1 MTSLEVRIPD
11 IGDAKDVEVIEICVE
26 VGQEIDADD
35 ALIVIESDKASMEVP
50 APVKGT
56 VVSIASSLGDK
67 VNTDDL
73 VLTMNVEETVQP
85 KQQDESPS
93 EDQPEIS
100 ADDSVGDELDE
111 SSKEPAT
118 EVDEV
123 VEQQIEVRVPDIGEA
138 KDVVV
143 IELLVEEGATVEKDA
158 PLIVLE
164 SDKASME
171 ITAPEAGL
179 VEKLTVTLDQPIEQ
193 DMLVAIIRAEIV
205 KTTSTIDHRAESE
218 APVQQPSTPITTPQV
233 STPKQ
238 IESGEPQVVPS
249 DRYIY
254 AGPAVRRLA
263 RELGVD
269 LTKVPGT
276 GGKGRILKDDV
287 HAYVKRI
294 LTSGIQEGA
303 MPKVEYPD
311 FTKFGDV
318 ELQPMSRMR
327 SVGAQN
333 LARSWLNV
341 VHVTQHDTTDVTE
354 LEDYRKQFNEESAN
368 DDKVARL
375 TPLPFI
381 LRACAMAL
389 KEMPQFNASIHPS
402 LKQLIIKKY
411 INLGFA
417 VDTDEGLVVPVIKDV
432 LSRNLTE
439 LAEEILTLSDSARR
453 RRLRTEQISGAS
465 FTVSSLGQL
474 GGTGFAP
481 VVNAPEVA
489 ILGVA
494 RMETRPV
501 WSGEAFEPRKILP
514 LSLSYDH
521 RAINGAEGGRFLMS
535 ICQNLADSQR
545 LI

>member
-26 VGQEIDADD
+26 VGQEIDVDD

-50 APVKGT
+50 APAKGT
-56 VVSIASSLGDK
+56 VASIASNLGDT
-67 VNTDDL
+67 VNTNDV
-73 VLTMNVEETVQP
+73 VLTLSVEETVQP
-85 KQQDESPS
+85 QQQDESPS
-93 EDQPEIS
+93 EDQPKIS
-100 ADDSVGDELDE
+100 ADDGIVDEQDE
-111 SSKEPAT
+111 SSAELAT
-118 EVDEV
+118 EADEV
-123 VEQQIEVRVPDIGEA
+123 IEQRIEVRVPDIGEA

-179 VEKLTVTLDQPIEQ
+179 VEKLAVALDQPIEQ

-205 KTTSTIDHRAESE
+205 KTAPTIDQRAKSESP
-218 APVQQPSTPITTPQV
+218 APQPSAPIATPQV
-233 STPKQ
+233 PTPKRT
-238 IESGEPQVVPS
+238 ESDEPLDVPS

-294 LTSGIQEGA
+294 LTSGIQESA

-333 LARSWLNV
+333 LVRSWLNV

-354 LEDYRKQFNEESAN
+354 LEDYRKQFNEDSAT

-432 LSRNLTE
+432 LSQNLTG
-439 LAEEILTLSDSARR
+439 LAEEILTLSDAARR
-453 RRLRTEQISGAS
+453 RRLRTEQISGAT

-494 RMETRPV
+494 RLETRPV

-535 ICQNLADSQR
+535 ICQNLADFQR

>member
-26 VGQEIDADD
+26 VGQEIEVDD

-50 APVKGT
+50 APANGT
-56 VVSIASSLGDK
+56 IASIASNLGDK

-73 VLTMNVEETVQP
+73 VLTLNVVESVQTES
-85 KQQDESPS
+85 KDESPTESQS
-93 EDQPEIS
+93 ESPVV
-100 ADDSVGDELDE
+100 DSITDELDE
-111 SSKEPAT
+111 GSKELSTDAGET
-118 EVDEV
+118 I
-123 VEQQIEVRVPDIGEA
+123 EQQIEVRVPDIGEA

-143 IELLVEEGATVEKDA
+143 IELLVEEGANVEKDA

-179 VEKLTVTLDQPIEQ
+179 IERLAVTLDQPIEQ
-193 DMLVAIIRAEIV
+193 DMLVAIIRAKIV
-205 KTTSTIDHRAESE
+205 KSVATIDRRAESKPP
-218 APVQQPSTPITTPQV
+218 AQQPSAPVATTPIA
-233 STPKQ
+233 TPKH
-238 IESGEPQVVPS
+238 IESDEPLVVPS

-276 GGKGRILKDDV
+276 GAKGRILKDDV

-294 LTSGIQEGA
+294 LTSGVQEGA

-333 LARSWLNV
+333 LVRSWLNV

-354 LEDYRKQFNEESAN
+354 LEDYRKRFNEETA
-368 DDKVARL
+368 DDDEVARL
-375 TPLPFI
+375 TPLPFV
-381 LRACAMAL
+381 LRACALAL

-402 LKQLIIKKY
+402 LKQLILKKY

-432 LSRNLTE
+432 LTRSLND
-439 LAEEILTLSDSARR
+439 LAEEIRTLSDSARR
-453 RRLRTEQISGAS
+453 RRLKTEQISGAS

-494 RMETRPV
+494 RLETRPV
-501 WSGEAFEPRKILP
+501 WSGEVFEPRKILP

-535 ICQNLADSQR
+535 ICQNLTDYQR
-545 LI
+545 LM

>member
-1 MTSLEVRIPD
+1 MTNLEVRIPD

-26 VGQEIDADD
+26 VGQEIDVDD

-56 VVSIASSLGDK
+56 VASIASKLGDK

-73 VLTMNVEETVQP
+73 VSTLNVEETVQP
-85 KQQDESPS
+85 KLQDESPS
-93 EDQPEIS
+93 EDQSEIPV
-100 ADDSVGDELDE
+100 DDSSGGEPDE
-111 SSKEPAT
+111 SSEELAT
-118 EVDEV
+118 ETDEV
-123 VEQQIEVRVPDIGEA
+123 IEQQIEVRVPDIGEA

-143 IELLVEEGATVEKDA
+143 IELLVEEGVTVEKDA

-179 VEKLTVTLDQPIEQ
+179 VEKLAVTLDQSIEE

-205 KTTSTIDHRAESE
+205 KTTATIDQRAESE
-218 APVQQPSTPITTPQV
+218 ALAQQPSAPVTTPQV
-233 STPKQ
+233 STPTK
-238 IESGEPQVVPS
+238 IERDEPPVVPS

-327 SVGAQN
+327 TVGAQN
-333 LARSWLNV
+333 LVRSWLNV

-368 DDKVARL
+368 DDTIARL

-439 LAEEILTLSDSARR
+439 LAEEILTLSDAARR

-494 RMETRPV
+494 RLETRPV

-535 ICQNLADSQR
+535 ICQNLADFQR

>member
-1 MTSLEVRIPD
+1 MNILEVRIPD

-26 VGQEIDADD
+26 VGQEIDADE

-50 APVKGT
+50 APRKGT
-56 VVSIASSLGDK
+56 VVSIASTLGDT
-67 VNTDDL
+67 VNSDDL
-73 VLTMNVEETVQP
+73 VLTLEVEDEVQTGIEDEVRTERATKDLEEESGGAENEETTEVST
-85 KQQDESPS
+85 QQD
-93 EDQPEIS
+93 I
-100 ADDSVGDELDE
+100 ELI
-111 SSKEPAT
+111 
-118 EVDEV
+118 
-123 VEQQIEVRVPDIGEA
+123 EQQIEVRVPDIGEA

-143 IELLVEEGATVEKDA
+143 IELLVEEGSTVLKDA

-171 ITAPEAGL
+171 ITAPEAGV
-179 VEKLTVTLDQPIEQ
+179 VEKLAVSLDQPIEQ
-193 DMLVAIIRAEIV
+193 DMLVVVIRAEIAQNA
-205 KTTSTIDHRAESE
+205 KTDQPKEADSLAQAASPVVATPHVDTPEERASTE
-218 APVQQPSTPITTPQV
+218 PSSIP
-233 STPKQ
+233 
-238 IESGEPQVVPS
+238 SGRHV
-249 DRYIY
+249 Y

-269 LTKVPGT
+269 LTKVPGS
-276 GGKGRILKDDV
+276 GNKGRILKDDV

-294 LTSGIQEGA
+294 LTSGVQEGA
-303 MPKVEYPD
+303 IPKVEYPD

-318 ELQPMSRMR
+318 ELQPLSRMR

-333 LARSWLNV
+333 LVRSWLNV

-354 LEDYRKQFNEESAN
+354 LEDYRRQLNEESAS
-368 DDKVARL
+368 DDNAIRL

-389 KEMPQFNASIHPS
+389 KEHPQFNASIHPS
-402 LKQLIIKKY
+402 LTQLILKKY

-432 LSRNLTE
+432 LEKNLSE
-439 LAEEILTLSDSARR
+439 LAEEIRALSDAARR
-453 RRLRTEQISGAS
+453 RRLRTDHISGAS

-494 RMETRPV
+494 RLETRPF
-501 WSGEAFEPRKILP
+501 WNGESFEPRKILP

-521 RAINGAEGGRFLMS
+521 RAINGAEGGRFLMT
-535 ICQNLADSQR
+535 ICQNLDDFQR
-545 LI
+545 LT

>member
-1 MTSLEVRIPD
+1 MISLEVRIPD
-11 IGDAKDVEVIEICVE
+11 IGDAKDVEVIEICVD
-26 VGQEIDADD
+26 VGQEIDVDD

-56 VVSIASSLGDK
+56 VESIASKLGDK

-73 VLTMNVEETVQP
+73 VLTLNVEETVQTKP
-85 KQQDESPS
+85 RDESLS
-93 EDQPEIS
+93 EDQSEIP
-100 ADDSVGDELDE
+100 ADDSVGGELDE
-111 SSKEPAT
+111 TSEELVTDA
-118 EVDEV
+118 DEV
-123 VEQQIEVRVPDIGEA
+123 IEQQIEVRVPDIGEA

-143 IELLVEEGATVEKDA
+143 IELLVEEGASVEKDA

-179 VEKLTVTLDQPIEQ
+179 IEKLAVTLDQPIEQ

-205 KTTSTIDHRAESE
+205 RTTSTITERAESE
-218 APVQQPSTPITTPQV
+218 SPLLQPSAPVTTTRVATAKPTEST
-233 STPKQ
+233 
-238 IESGEPQVVPS
+238 EPLVVPS

-294 LTSGIQEGA
+294 LTSGVQEGA

-333 LARSWLNV
+333 LVRSWLNV

-354 LEDYRKQFNEESAN
+354 LEEYRKQFNEESAN
-368 DDKVARL
+368 DDNVTRL

-432 LSRNLTE
+432 LSRNVTE
-439 LAEEILTLSDSARR
+439 LAEEILSLSESARR
-453 RRLRTEQISGAS
+453 RRLRTEQITGAS

-494 RMETRPV
+494 RLETRPV

-535 ICQNLADSQR
+535 ICQNLADFQR

>member
-26 VGQEIDADD
+26 VGQEIDVDD

-56 VVSIASSLGDK
+56 VVSIASNLGDK

-93 EDQPEIS
+93 EDKSEIS
-100 ADDSVGDELDE
+100 ADDSLGDELDE

-123 VEQQIEVRVPDIGEA
+123 IEQQIEVRVPDIGEA

-179 VEKLTVTLDQPIEQ
+179 VEKLAVTLDQPIEQ

-205 KTTSTIDHRAESE
+205 KTTAKIEQRAESE
-218 APVQQPSTPITTPQV
+218 TPARQPSAPITTPQV
-233 STPKQ
+233 AAPKK
-238 IESGEPQVVPS
+238 IESAEPPVVPS

-333 LARSWLNV
+333 LVRSWLNV

-354 LEDYRKQFNEESAN
+354 LEDYRKQFNAESAT

-439 LAEEILTLSDSARR
+439 LAGEILTLSDSARR

-494 RMETRPV
+494 RLETRPV

-535 ICQNLADSQR
+535 ICENLADFQR